1 MRLFNFGIP
10 ELLVLLVLMIVVLGP
25 ERMLEGARSL
35 GKTIYKIT
43 HSEVWSSIWQT
54 SREIREMPKTII
66 EETGLQE
73 SIDDINATNAELQK
87 DMKSV
92 QSDLDGVKLETGQ
105 ELKKTDTRLA
115 SLTKN
120 PPKSLEKND
129 APAEEGKAPPTAS
142 KPTTLEK

>member
-25 ERMLEGARSL
+25 ERMLDGARSL

-43 HSEVWSSIWQT
+43 HSEVWASIWDT
-54 SREIREMPKTII
+54 SREIRQMPKTII

-73 SIDDINATNAELQK
+73 SLEDINATSAELQK
-87 DMKSV
+87 DMKGV
-92 QSDLDGVKLETGQ
+92 QADLDGVKIETGQ
-105 ELKKTDTRLA
+105 ELKKSEATVA

-129 APAEEGKAPPTAS
+129 KSVENGEAPSTLS
-142 KPTTLEK
+142 KPANLEK